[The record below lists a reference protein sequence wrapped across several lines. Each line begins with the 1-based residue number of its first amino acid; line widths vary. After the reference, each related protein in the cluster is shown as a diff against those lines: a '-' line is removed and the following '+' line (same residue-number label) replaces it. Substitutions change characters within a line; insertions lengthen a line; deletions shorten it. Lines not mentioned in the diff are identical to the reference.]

1 MKNTL
6 LSIKNLKTYFPLRS
20 NIFSQR
26 KGFVYAVDDVSLN
39 IEEGEII
46 GLVGESGCGKTT
58 LGRTILKLIE
68 PTEGRIIFR
77 GEEITS
83 YNSKQMKPI
92 RRKMQMIFQDPYS
105 SLNPRMKIGKIISE
119 PLKIHKAAS
128 KGDIPKI
135 TEELLETVGLSPEYA
150 NRYPHEFSGGQRQR
164 IGIARA
170 IALKPDLII
179 ADEPVSALDVSIQ
192 AQIVNLM
199 LELKEKLN
207 LTYIFISHDLNLVK
221 FISDRVAVMYL
232 GKIVEMGTSEDIYN
246 TPKHPYT
253 KILLNSSPIPDPKT
267 KRKKIIISGDVPSP
281 INRPSGCHFHPRCP
295 ERMMPLCSEKA
306 PTLKEI
312 DTGHSVS
319 CLLYE

>member
-281 INRPSGCHFHPRCP
+281 VNRPSGCHFHPRCP